1 MIRNKKWLWL
11 IIIFPLLMLAGFLIW
26 AYTPLGPMP
35 EALSALQSTSMVQVI
50 DGRWLV
56 FEPTTNHKNT
66 GLIIYPGGRVDPRSY
81 SPPAKQLSSSGYL
94 VVIVPMPLN
103 LAVFGAQRAG
113 EVMNAF
119 PDIENWVLAGHS
131 LGGSMAARFTY
142 QHQKDVHGLI
152 LWAAYPAEDDDL
164 TDVEMISMSVFGTL
178 DGLTTTQDIDRS
190 RHLLPENVIWV
201 PIEGGNHAQFGW
213 YGDQPG
219 DNPALISR
227 EEQQQMIIE
236 STKNI
241 LDILED

>member
-11 IIIFPLLMLAGFLIW
+11 IVIFPLLMFTGFVIW

-35 EALSALQSTSMVQVI
+35 KALSALQSTATVQVI
-50 DGRWLV
+50 DDRWLV
-56 FEPTTNHKNT
+56 FEPTTNLMKT

-81 SPPAKQLSSSGYL
+81 SPTAKQLSSSGYL

-103 LAVFGAQRAG
+103 LAVFGTERASDVM
-113 EVMNAF
+113 EVY
-119 PDIENWVLAGHS
+119 PEIENWVIAGHS
-131 LGGSMAARFTY
+131 LGGSMAARY
-142 QHQKDVHGLI
+142 AYLHQDDVQALI
-152 LWAAYPAEDDDL
+152 LWAAYPAENDDL
-164 TDVEMISMSVFGTL
+164 SNAEFFSTSVFGTL
-178 DGLTTTQDIDRS
+178 DGLTTAQDIDRS

-227 EEQQQMIIE
+227 EQQQQIIIE

-241 LDILED
+241 LDIFED